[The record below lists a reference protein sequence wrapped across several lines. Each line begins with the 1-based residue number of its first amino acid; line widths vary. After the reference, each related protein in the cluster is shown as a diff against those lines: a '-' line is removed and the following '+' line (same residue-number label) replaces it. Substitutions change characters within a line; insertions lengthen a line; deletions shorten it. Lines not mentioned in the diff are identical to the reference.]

1 MEPAVTGL
9 DWPFTTIPK
18 SRECFAEQQLVE
30 PPSLVRA
37 TSSCPGIDRPA
48 SGFNAVIPG
57 PIKTLPLTKKCCEH
71 IGFPTT
77 TKLNSLAS
85 PQQRTP
91 WPVFQDG
98 RCNTSPILPYYNV
111 TIDSF
116 EEIHS
121 LRATS
126 GHHYLVS
133 GTFHP
138 PIGVLFSFPSRYFY
152 SIGLETYLELGV
164 DASHIHAQYPMDTT
178 QEKIIHKTSKKHIY
192 GTITLY
198 GSKIPKRIRFI
209 PRSLK
214 VCLYTTSPTYHYA
227 GFSLFYIGFAR
238 RY

>member
-37 TSSCPGIDRPA
+37 TSSCSGIDRPA

-57 PIKTLPLTKKCCEH
+57 PIKTLPLTQNMLRAYR
-71 IGFPTT
+71 FPYDY
-77 TKLNSLAS
+77 KDKNFLAS
-85 PQQRTP
+85 PQQKTP

-98 RCNTSPILPYYNV
+98 RCNTSPTSPYYNV

-116 EEIHS
+116 GRIHS

-164 DASHIHAQYPMDTT
+164 DASHIQTRYPTDPTREHYT
-178 QEKIIHKTSKKHIY
+178 NFNEIY
-192 GTITLY
+192 LRDY
-198 GSKIPKRIRFI
+198 HPLRF
-209 PRSLK
+209 
-214 VCLYTTSPTYHYA
+214 
-227 GFSLFYIGFAR
+227 
-238 RY
+238 

>member
-1 MEPAVTGL
+1 MLWFQALLRP
-9 DWPFTTIPK
+9 
-18 SRECFAEQQLVE
+18 C
-30 PPSLVRA
+30 PSH
-37 TSSCPGIDRPA
+37 
-48 SGFNAVIPG
+48 
-57 PIKTLPLTKKCCEH
+57 KKCCEH

-98 RCNTSPILPYYNV
+98 RCNTSPILSYYNV
-111 TIDSF
+111 TTDSF
-116 EEIHS
+116 EDIHS

-164 DASHIHAQYPMDTT
+164 DASHYSYPISNGYYSRTIQKLQKDISTGLSPST
-178 QEKIIHKTSKKHIY
+178 VLKFQIEFNLPKKV
-192 GTITLY
+192 
-198 GSKIPKRIRFI
+198 KK
-209 PRSLK
+209 
-214 VCLYTTSPTYHYA
+214 
-227 GFSLFYIGFAR
+227 
-238 RY
+238 

>member
-1 MEPAVTGL
+1 M
-9 DWPFTTIPK
+9 
-18 SRECFAEQQLVE
+18 
-30 PPSLVRA
+30 
-37 TSSCPGIDRPA
+37 
-48 SGFNAVIPG
+48 
-57 PIKTLPLTKKCCEH
+57 
-71 IGFPTT
+71 
-77 TKLNSLAS
+77 
-85 PQQRTP
+85 
-91 WPVFQDG
+91 FQDG
-98 RCNTSPILPYYNV
+98 RCNTSPTSPYYNV

-116 EEIHS
+116 RRIHS

-198 GSKIPKRIRFI
+198 GSKIPNKNSIYSKKSKSMSIHHISHNSQSGIQFVLYRF
-209 PRSLK
+209 RSPL
-214 VCLYTTSPTYHYA
+214 LTISHIAFFSSTY
-227 GFSLFYIGFAR
+227 
-238 RY
+238 

>member
-1 MEPAVTGL
+1 M
-9 DWPFTTIPK
+9 
-18 SRECFAEQQLVE
+18 
-30 PPSLVRA
+30 
-37 TSSCPGIDRPA
+37 
-48 SGFNAVIPG
+48 
-57 PIKTLPLTKKCCEH
+57 
-71 IGFPTT
+71 
-77 TKLNSLAS
+77 
-85 PQQRTP
+85 
-91 WPVFQDG
+91 FQDG
-98 RCNTSPILPYYNV
+98 RCNTSPTSSYYNV

-116 EEIHS
+116 RRIHS

-198 GSKIPKRIRFI
+198 GSKIPNRIQFTQK
-209 PRSLK
+209 SLK
-214 VCLYTTSPTYHYA
+214 VSLHTTSPRKSLSGIQFVLYRFRSPLLTISHIAFFSSTY
-227 GFSLFYIGFAR
+227 
-238 RY
+238 

>member
-1 MEPAVTGL
+1 M
-9 DWPFTTIPK
+9 
-18 SRECFAEQQLVE
+18 
-30 PPSLVRA
+30 
-37 TSSCPGIDRPA
+37 
-48 SGFNAVIPG
+48 
-57 PIKTLPLTKKCCEH
+57 
-71 IGFPTT
+71 
-77 TKLNSLAS
+77 
-85 PQQRTP
+85 
-91 WPVFQDG
+91 FQDG
-98 RCNTSPILPYYNV
+98 RCNTSPTSPYYNV

-116 EEIHS
+116 GRIHS

-198 GSKIPKRIRFI
+198 GSKIPNRIQFTQK
-209 PRSLK
+209 S
-214 VCLYTTSPTYHYA
+214 
-227 GFSLFYIGFAR
+227 
-238 RY
+238 

>member
-77 TKLNSLAS
+77 TKITFLAS

-98 RCNTSPILPYYNV
+98 RCNTSPTSPYYNV

-116 EEIHS
+116 GRIHS

-164 DASHIHAQYPMDTT
+164 DASHIHTRYPTDTT
-178 QEKIIHKTSKKHIY
+178 REHYKNFNRTYLRDYHP
-192 GTITLY
+192 L
-198 GSKIPKRIRFI
+198 RF
-209 PRSLK
+209 
-214 VCLYTTSPTYHYA
+214 
-227 GFSLFYIGFAR
+227 
-238 RY
+238 

>member
-57 PIKTLPLTKKCCEH
+57 PIKTLPLTQNMLRAYR
-71 IGFPTT
+71 FPYDY
-77 TKLNSLAS
+77 KDKNFLAS
-85 PQQRTP
+85 PQQKTP

-98 RCNTSPILPYYNV
+98 RCNTSPTSPYYNV

-116 EEIHS
+116 GRIHS

-164 DASHIHAQYPMDTT
+164 DASHIQTRYPTDPTR
-178 QEKIIHKTSKKHIY
+178 EH
-192 GTITLY
+192 
-198 GSKIPKRIRFI
+198 
-209 PRSLK
+209 
-214 VCLYTTSPTYHYA
+214 YTN
-227 GFSLFYIGFAR
+227 F
-238 RY
+238 

>member
-9 DWPFTTIPK
+9 DWPFTTIPR
-18 SRECFAEQQLVE
+18 SEECFVEQQLCE

-57 PIKTLPLTKKCCEH
+57 PIKTLPLTKSCGH

-77 TKLNSLAS
+77 TKLNFLAS

-98 RCNTSPILPYYNV
+98 RCNTSPTSPYYNV
-111 TIDSF
+111 AVDSF
-116 EEIHS
+116 GRIHS
-121 LRATS
+121 FRATS

-164 DASHIHAQYPMDTT
+164 DASQIHTRYPTDTT
-178 QEKIIHKTSKKHIY
+178 REHLQK
-192 GTITLY
+192 
-198 GSKIPKRIRFI
+198 
-209 PRSLK
+209 LK
-214 VCLYTTSPTYHYA
+214 
-227 GFSLFYIGFAR
+227 
-238 RY
+238 

>member
-1 MEPAVTGL
+1 M
-9 DWPFTTIPK
+9 
-18 SRECFAEQQLVE
+18 
-30 PPSLVRA
+30 
-37 TSSCPGIDRPA
+37 
-48 SGFNAVIPG
+48 
-57 PIKTLPLTKKCCEH
+57 
-71 IGFPTT
+71 
-77 TKLNSLAS
+77 
-85 PQQRTP
+85 
-91 WPVFQDG
+91 FQDG
-98 RCNTSPILPYYNV
+98 RCNTSPILSYYNV
-111 TIDSF
+111 TTDSF
-116 EEIHS
+116 EDIHS

-198 GSKIPKRIRFI
+198 GSKIPNRIQFTQK
-209 PRSLK
+209 SLK
-214 VCLYTTSPTYHYA
+214 VSLHTTSPTIHKV
-227 GFSLFYIGFAR
+227 GFSLFCIVFAR

>member
-57 PIKTLPLTKKCCEH
+57 PIKTLPLTQNMLRAYR
-71 IGFPTT
+71 FPYDY
-77 TKLNSLAS
+77 KDKNFLAS
-85 PQQRTP
+85 PQQKTP

-98 RCNTSPILPYYNV
+98 RCNTSPILSYYNV

-116 EEIHS
+116 EDIHS

-164 DASHIHAQYPMDTT
+164 DASHIQTRYPTDPTREHYT
-178 QEKIIHKTSKKHIY
+178 NFNEIY
-192 GTITLY
+192 LRDY
-198 GSKIPKRIRFI
+198 HPLRF
-209 PRSLK
+209 
-214 VCLYTTSPTYHYA
+214 
-227 GFSLFYIGFAR
+227 
-238 RY
+238 